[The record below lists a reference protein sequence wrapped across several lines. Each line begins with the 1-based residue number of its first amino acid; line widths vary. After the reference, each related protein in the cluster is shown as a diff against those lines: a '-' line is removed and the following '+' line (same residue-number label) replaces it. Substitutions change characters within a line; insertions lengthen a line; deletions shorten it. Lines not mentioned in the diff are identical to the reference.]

1 MLANATTKSAG
12 AHRYRV
18 MKWHRRIANILI
30 NRENAL
36 KGVRALLLRAV
47 YSFSKRFPWHLA
59 HLESAGARLHFR
71 WAASPLLVR
80 LLIANRLLESECR
93 ELPERTSPCC

>member
-1 MLANATTKSAG
+1 MLANATAKSAG

-30 NRENAL
+30 NRKKAS

-47 YSFSKRFPWHLA
+47 VSFSKRFPWHLA
-59 HLESAGARLHFR
+59 HLTSAGARFHLR
-71 WAASPLLVR
+71 WAASLQLIR
-80 LLIANRLLESECR
+80 LLIANRLLQTDCR
-93 ELPERTSPCC
+93 ELPARI